1 MAWLE
6 CIYVYYW
13 PEYLIDFTFL
23 EIRNKKVE
31 IIIVFPVH
39 LSEGYVI
46 IIGYVFIITDCTTTL
61 IMKMMSVI
69 LFKKY

>member
-31 IIIVFPVH
+31 IIIVYPVH
-39 LSEGYVI
+39 LSEGVCHYYRVCLYNYRLYDNVDNENDVDDTI
-46 IIGYVFIITDCTTTL
+46 
-61 IMKMMSVI
+61 
-69 LFKKY
+69 